1 MLLGFISL
9 LLTVTQNA
17 ITKICVP
24 QSWTHHMLPCS
35 FEEKEHE
42 ESKLSSTKHFQTFFS
57 SNDVFD
63 TARRLLGETNDHP
76 STEENHGYCASKVLK
91 LNI

>member
-42 ESKLSSTKHFQTFFS
+42 ESKLLSTKHFQTFFS
-57 SNDVFD
+57 SDVFG
-63 TARRLLGETNDHP
+63 TARRLLAETNDHP

-91 LNI
+91 LNIL